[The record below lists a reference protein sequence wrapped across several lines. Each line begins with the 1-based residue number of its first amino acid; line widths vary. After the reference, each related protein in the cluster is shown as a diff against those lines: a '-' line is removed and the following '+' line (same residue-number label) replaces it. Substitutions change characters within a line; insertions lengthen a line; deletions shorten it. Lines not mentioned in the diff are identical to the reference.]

1 VDPLDKKG
9 SVGHQF
15 TTDGKV
21 GACPARLRAA
31 GRRDLPGSWV
41 QGGACLCLQV
51 RIADQ
56 APDGCTLGAGTG
68 GTVQDLADKA
78 NAKGKEM
85 QSDAK
90 KP

>member
-1 VDPLDKKG
+1 
-9 SVGHQF
+9 
-15 TTDGKV
+15 
-21 GACPARLRAA
+21 
-31 GRRDLPGSWV
+31 
-41 QGGACLCLQV
+41 V
-51 RIADQ
+51 R
-56 APDGCTLGAGTG
+56 GAGTG